1 MAAFSGSHAGSV
13 FSVKLIHISAD
24 EGHANRM
31 RQSFNCSVGVVFP
44 SPTSGVPSHVA
55 ETASVKRFSA
65 TNVPFRVRPLLQQT
79 SSPLELPLAG
89 QGYAEAYRRFAALQ
103 LNCAVGV
110 FHSWFH
116 LLSLANLKD
125 GREIAAC

>member
-1 MAAFSGSHAGSV
+1 MTV

-24 EGHANRM
+24 ERHANRM

-65 TNVPFRVRPLLQQT
+65 TNVPFRVRPLLQ
-79 SSPLELPLAG
+79 
-89 QGYAEAYRRFAALQ
+89 
-103 LNCAVGV
+103 
-110 FHSWFH
+110 
-116 LLSLANLKD
+116 
-125 GREIAAC
+125 